1 MAQGLFNL
9 RSWASNSQ
17 QLCSRVAKDHT
28 EGKSEEVNVLG
39 LRRNPKTVKITL
51 AQNHSNLTQKSP
63 MTKRTVL
70 QQSAKVQVYDPLGL
84 IAPVTVRARILI
96 QELWRRNLSWD
107 TPIPA
112 NLQQKWSSIAADI
125 YKSINEHASLPRQYF
140 LEPIKPQENVEL
152 HIFSDA
158 STVAYGAVA
167 LIRHDN
173 HISFVMAKNRV
184 APLKKLT
191 LPQLELMAAL
201 IGAHL
206 AHFIQQSLGKR
217 FHNLRV
223 TLWTDS
229 QIVLYWLHSRK

>member
-1 MAQGLFNL
+1 
-9 RSWASNSQ
+9 
-17 QLCSRVAKDHT
+17 
-28 EGKSEEVNVLG
+28 
-39 LRRNPKTVKITL
+39 
-51 AQNHSNLTQKSP
+51 

-70 QQSAKVQVYDPLGL
+70 QQSAKVYDPLGL
-84 IAPVTVRARILI
+84 ITPVTVRARFLI
-96 QELWRRNLSWD
+96 QELWRRNLPWD

-112 NLQQKWSSIAADI
+112 DLQQKWSSIAADI
-125 YKSINEHASLPRQYF
+125 YKSINEQASLPRQYF
-140 LEPIKPQENVEL
+140 SEPIKPQENVEL
-152 HIFSDA
+152 HTFSDS

-167 LIRHDN
+167 LDRHDN

-201 IGAHL
+201 IGARL
-206 AHFIQQSLGKR
+206 AHFIQQSLKKR

-229 QIVLYWLHSRK
+229 QIVLHWLHSRKSLRDQS